1 MHYGA
6 YSANRV
12 RESANL
18 LLESMTRSTT
28 VHRAIL
34 VVEQGGV
41 TALRHCHNNEDSMSR
56 PKKAWA
62 WAGSGVFY
70 YFKLGDCG

>member
-1 MHYGA
+1 
-6 YSANRV
+6 
-12 RESANL
+12 
-18 LLESMTRSTT
+18 MTRSTT

-41 TALRHCHNNEDSMSR
+41 TALRHCHNNEDSMSH
-56 PKKAWA
+56 PKRAWA